1 MNTKSSH
8 AAEQNAIYE
17 AAMRS
22 IEASQNRRLANGYAV
37 VGGAIA
43 YGQGAL
49 GQGTFGKIS
58 RLAEVFCIC
67 FAFVLPNILF
77 IKYVL

>member
-49 GQGTFGKIS
+49 GQGTDTNDQTRCAKIVGS
-58 RLAEVFCIC
+58 
-67 FAFVLPNILF
+67 
-77 IKYVL
+77 

>member
-1 MNTKSSH
+1 
-8 AAEQNAIYE
+8 
-17 AAMRS
+17 MRS

-58 RLAEVFCIC
+58 RLAKLLCNC
-67 FAFVLPNILF
+67 CRLVLTNIVF
-77 IKYVL
+77 IKYVV

>member
-1 MNTKSSH
+1 
-8 AAEQNAIYE
+8 
-17 AAMRS
+17 
-22 IEASQNRRLANGYAV
+22 V

-58 RLAEVFCIC
+58 RLAKVFCIC